1 MSQARPVRWILVVA
15 VTALVSAG
23 LATAALGSARW
34 QDVPDPEL
42 VRQGEDLYVEN
53 CQPCHGAEGKGDG
66 PAARFLDSTPRDL
79 TSGQWVVIEKG
90 TQAEI
95 ARVVTEGV
103 DGTEMEPFAEL
114 LNEDEI
120 RAIAAYVAAEIV
132 PGATDEGR

>member
-1 MSQARPVRWILVVA
+1 MPQAPVRWILVVA
-15 VTALVSAG
+15 VAALLSAG
-23 LATAALGSARW
+23 LATTALGTSRQEA
-34 QDVPDPEL
+34 PDPEL

-132 PGATDEGR
+132 PGTTDEGR